1 MMRNLFQAYPVR
13 HSSKVEILIL
23 SKAVILN
30 LGCLL
35 ETPGELLK
43 GKRTG
48 LYPRVTE
55 TEILESGVQASCVL
69 KTLLMTM
76 TYSEDC

>member
-13 HSSKVEILIL
+13 TTSEVKILIL

-30 LGCLL
+30 LDCLL

-43 GKRTG
+43 NKRIG

-55 TEILESGVQASCVL
+55 PGILRGGVQVPCVL
-69 KTLLMTM
+69 KTPLMTM
-76 TYSEDC
+76 THNEG